1 MSDYQTAQSTSRG
14 GMKFKHIMMLLLVA
28 FAGGGVATWWLANS
42 YGVLAPAAQN
52 AGEEESTAAPLPIGN
67 VAPAPAP
74 APVAGTTTQVQGQV
88 VPVYVTDPSI
98 SGDAVRG
105 EGLLLTFAV
114 RRTLDN
120 GAPLGYLSEQLR
132 LRFGATQPQ
141 AVAAVISAAQAP
153 VTISNLQTELTGLA
167 PVLLTG
173 NRNTS
178 VWATIKREM
187 SQLFVLRRDGGSA
200 LAPEQR
206 LFRAQVFV
214 EAGNLSA
221 AMVEVAAMP
230 GNSAAQSW
238 MVRAKRYDDARNALE
253 RLEQMALIRP
263 VVVPIKVPAPVAT
276 PAPEMITK
284 TP

>member
-14 GMKFKHIMMLLLVA
+14 GIKFKYIMMLLLVA

-52 AGEEESTAAPLPIGN
+52 AGEEESTVAPLPIGN

-74 APVAGTTTQVQGQV
+74 VAGTTTQVEGQV
-88 VPVYVTDPSI
+88 VPVYVTDPAI

-120 GAPLGYLSEQLR
+120 GSPLGDLSEQLR

-200 LAPEQR
+200 PAPEQR

-221 AMVEVAAMP
+221 AIVEVAAMP
-230 GNSAAQSW
+230 GDSAAQSW
-238 MVRAKRYDDARNALE
+238 MVRAKRYDDARKALE

-263 VVVPIKVPAPVAT
+263 VVVPVKVPAPVET

>member
-14 GMKFKHIMMLLLVA
+14 GIKFKYIMMLLLVA

-52 AGEEESTAAPLPIGN
+52 AGEEESTVAPLPIGN

-74 APVAGTTTQVQGQV
+74 VAGTTTQVEGQV
-88 VPVYVTDPSI
+88 VPVYVTDPAI

-120 GAPLGYLSEQLR
+120 GSPLGDLSEQLR

-200 LAPEQR
+200 PAPEQR

-221 AMVEVAAMP
+221 AMEEVAAMP
-230 GNSAAQSW
+230 GDSAAQSW
-238 MVRAKRYDDARNALE
+238 MVRAKRYDDARKALE

-263 VVVPIKVPAPVAT
+263 VVVPVKVPAPVET
-276 PAPEMITK
+276 PAAEMITK

>member
-14 GMKFKHIMMLLLVA
+14 GIKFKYIMMLLLVA

-52 AGEEESTAAPLPIGN
+52 AGDEESTAAPLPIGN

-74 APVAGTTTQVQGQV
+74 VAGTTTQVEGQV
-88 VPVYVTDPSI
+88 VPVYVTDPAI

-120 GAPLGYLSEQLR
+120 GSPLGDLSEQLR

-141 AVAAVISAAQAP
+141 AVAAVLSAAQAP

-187 SQLFVLRRDGGSA
+187 SQLFVLRRDSGSA

-221 AMVEVAAMP
+221 AMEEVAAMP
-230 GNSAAQSW
+230 GDSAAQSW
-238 MVRAKRYDDARNALE
+238 MVRAKRYDDARKALE

-263 VVVPIKVPAPVAT
+263 VVVPVKVPAPVET

>member
-14 GMKFKHIMMLLLVA
+14 GIKFKYIMMLLLVA

-74 APVAGTTTQVQGQV
+74 VAGTTTQVEGQV
-88 VPVYVTDPSI
+88 VPVYVTDPAI

-120 GAPLGYLSEQLR
+120 GSPLGDLSEQLR

-141 AVAAVISAAQAP
+141 AVAAVLSAAQAP

-200 LAPEQR
+200 VAPEQR

-230 GNSAAQSW
+230 GDSAAQSW
-238 MVRAKRYDDARNALE
+238 MVRAKRYDDARKALE

-263 VVVPIKVPAPVAT
+263 VVVPVKVPAPVET

>member
-14 GMKFKHIMMLLLVA
+14 GIKFKYIMMLLLVA

-52 AGEEESTAAPLPIGN
+52 AGEEESTVAPLPIGN

-74 APVAGTTTQVQGQV
+74 VAGTTTQVEGQV
-88 VPVYVTDPSI
+88 VPVYVTDPAI

-120 GAPLGYLSEQLR
+120 GSPLGDLSEQLR

-200 LAPEQR
+200 PAPEQR

-221 AMVEVAAMP
+221 AMEEVAAMP
-230 GNSAAQSW
+230 GDSAAQSW
-238 MVRAKRYDDARNALE
+238 MVRAKRYDDARKALE

-263 VVVPIKVPAPVAT
+263 VVVPVKVPAPVET

>member
-42 YGVLAPAAQN
+42 YGVLAPVAQD
-52 AGEEESTAAPLPIGN
+52 AGEEESTTAPLPVGN
-67 VAPAPAP
+67 VAPAPV
-74 APVAGTTTQVQGQV
+74 PVAGTTTQVEGQV
-88 VPVYVTDPSI
+88 VPVYVTDPAI

-120 GAPLGYLSEQLR
+120 GEPLGYLSEQLR

-200 LAPEQR
+200 PAPEQR

-221 AMVEVAAMP
+221 AMEEVAAMP
-230 GNSAAQSW
+230 GDSAAQSW
-238 MVRAKRYDDARNALE
+238 MVRAKRYNDARKALE

-263 VVVPIKVPAPVAT
+263 VVVPVKVPAPVET
-276 PAPEMITK
+276 PAPETITK

>member
-14 GMKFKHIMMLLLVA
+14 GIKFKYIMMLLLVA

-52 AGEEESTAAPLPIGN
+52 AGEEESTVAPLPIGN

-74 APVAGTTTQVQGQV
+74 VAGTTTQVEGQV
-88 VPVYVTDPSI
+88 VPVYVTDPAI

-120 GAPLGYLSEQLR
+120 GSPLGDLSEQLR

-200 LAPEQR
+200 PAPEQR

-230 GNSAAQSW
+230 GDSAAQSW
-238 MVRAKRYDDARNALE
+238 MVRAKRYDDARKALE

-263 VVVPIKVPAPVAT
+263 VVVPVKVPAPVET

>member
-14 GMKFKHIMMLLLVA
+14 GIKFKYIMMLLLVA

-52 AGEEESTAAPLPIGN
+52 AGEEESTVAPLPIGN

-74 APVAGTTTQVQGQV
+74 VAGTTTQVEGQV
-88 VPVYVTDPSI
+88 VPVYVTDPAI

-120 GAPLGYLSEQLR
+120 GSPLGDLSEQLR

-200 LAPEQR
+200 PAPEQR

-221 AMVEVAAMP
+221 AMEEVAAMP
-230 GNSAAQSW
+230 GDSAAQSW
-238 MVRAKRYDDARNALE
+238 MVRAKRYNDARKALE

-263 VVVPIKVPAPVAT
+263 VVVPVKVPAPVET
-276 PAPEMITK
+276 PAPETITK